1 MDVHRAYKVLGLLPG
16 TSKEEVRGAYRDL
29 VQVWHPD
36 RYSHNER
43 LQQKAQRN
51 LKRINEAF
59 EILKEY
65 EPPPGGVGRQS
76 LLSTTFSAIQDIGD
90 IMQTGAIERPQPRPR
105 QRQRDVVLGAEDVLA
120 TGFVRTRRRTRG
132 KRRVGK
138 ALTLL
143 AVAALVVVAIV
154 LVLMFLV

>member
-1 MDVHRAYKVLGLLPG
+1 MDVHRAYKVLGLFPG
-16 TSKEEVRGAYRDL
+16 ASKEEVRGAYRDL

-59 EILKEY
+59 EILKDY

-105 QRQRDVVLGAEDVLA
+105 ERPRNIVLGAEDVMA

-138 ALTLL
+138 ALTVLAVVAL
-143 AVAALVVVAIV
+143 AVALIV
-154 LVLMFLV
+154 LFIL